1 MNSVTIK
8 DLIQNELSGL
18 FGYDITKELNDIIK
32 CYNIYE
38 GDDSDLVYDEH
49 YSQDF
54 DCTKKNHNF
63 IKELINKQARFMFT
77 HTPTVEVLSDDEDP
91 TLTKYVNK
99 ILKQNKFS
107 SKLLKA
113 ALDCSIGKRIA
124 IKVGWDDKKQKIRL
138 RFVSSLEFVYETAE
152 DDSEDVTKVIFYY
165 QINDRENKD
174 DQRIFKQKYEM
185 QNNKCY
191 CEEGIFDGNG
201 KLVQSLRE
209 MSYTGLNFMPIFIIL
224 NGGLSGDVKGESDV
238 KDLMDDQKDYNRLD
252 SGDTDALI
260 KGMFESIY
268 GIDVDEESA
277 SKIKKA
283 PGMYYDIATD
293 VAAKD
298 EGGKA
303 QIGILSNTFSYSE
316 ALEKKLS
323 RVKTNMYSALDV
335 PLVTPAELQ
344 GFITSGKGL
353 KGLYWQQIIR
363 CNGKMM
369 EWIPALEWL
378 VETIIQIAKIYDRQ
392 LSTSNDE
399 YNIVITNKYA
409 LPDDKEGEI
418 ASDLLQV
425 STDAMSRK
433 DFMIKWLEVT
443 PEAADLILQQIV
455 KEKQMLENNWAN
467 EGMSG
472 VLGEE

>member
-63 IKELINKQARFMFT
+63 IKELINKQASFMFT

-224 NGGLSGDVKGESDV
+224 NGGLSGDVRGESDV

-363 CNGKMM
+363 CKGKMM

-409 LPDDKEGEI
+409 LPDDEEGEI

>member
-63 IKELINKQARFMFT
+63 IKELINKQASFMFT

-224 NGGLSGDVKGESDV
+224 NGGLSGDVRGESDV